1 MHIRYTLTKNV
12 NGEYV
17 ITEVAT
23 GAQYVTAD
31 RVEANRK
38 LTEIADSELCNVYHN
53 EFQGNVVPLAII
65 A

>member
-17 ITEVAT
+17 ITDT
-23 GAQYVTAD
+23 SNNAQFAMTD

-38 LTEIADSELCNVYHN
+38 LTEIADYELCHVYHN
-53 EFQGNVVPLAII
+53 EYQGNHTPLAII